1 MAGSSHSVTPTLVLT
16 LTSLS
21 AVWAIG
27 PLWALEITLG
37 PMVARKAGAVSSN
50 RVALFIHS

>member
-50 RVALFIHS
+50 RVAFFIHS